1 MDSEFSLVFFTSFVD
16 LGCGLF
22 IALAINEWYSFSETV
37 KQRGAIATL
46 VALAL
51 GGFSSVLHLGHPERI
66 FGALGHPTSGI
77 FIESSMIG
85 ITGICVIAYLY
96 ALQRNAS
103 KQALKTI
110 TLVGA
115 ITAAILA
122 FAVGDSYVM
131 GARPAW
137 DTLTLPFVYLSSALL
152 MGALAYAALLVEP
165 NALMIQK
172 MKRLVQALVVVQA
185 IAIIAYLVALSSA
198 PYSDASRSASS
209 VLFGGFA
216 MLFWVGIVIIGL
228 VVPFGLVY
236 SQSKNDGTVALSNA
250 PFALG
255 LMCAFVGAA
264 VYRIIMFNLG
274 TTVWQFF

>member
-85 ITGICVIAYLY
+85 LTGLCVIAYLY

-103 KQALKTI
+103 KQTLKTI

-137 DTLTLPFVYLSSALL
+137 DTLTLPFTYLASALL
-152 MGALAYAALLVEP
+152 MGSLAYAALLVEP

-172 MKRLVQALVVVQA
+172 MKRLVQVLVIVQA
-185 IAIIAYLVALSSA
+185 IAIIAYLVALSAA
-198 PYSDASRSASS
+198 PYSDVSRSASS

-216 MLFWVGIVIIGL
+216 MLFWIGIVIIGL
-228 VVPFGLVY
+228 AVPFGLVY
-236 SQSKNDGTVALSNA
+236 SQGKNDSAVILSNT
-250 PFALG
+250 PFVLG
-255 LMCAFVGAA
+255 LICTFVGAA
-264 VYRIIMFNLG
+264 VYRVIMFNLG
-274 TTVWQFF
+274 TAVWQFF

>member
-22 IALAINEWYSFSETV
+22 IALAINEWYSFSENV

-46 VALAL
+46 VALAI

-85 ITGICVIAYLY
+85 ITGICVIAYIY

-103 KQALKTI
+103 KQTLKTI
-110 TLVGA
+110 TLIGA

-137 DTLTLPFVYLSSALL
+137 DTLTLPFAYLASAIL
-152 MGALAYAALLVEP
+152 MGTLAYAALLVEP
-165 NALMIQK
+165 SAVMVQK
-172 MKRLVQALVVVQA
+172 MKRLIQMLVVVQA
-185 IAIIAYLVALSSA
+185 VAIIAYLVALAIA
-198 PYSDASRSASS
+198 PYPDVSRSASS
-209 VLFGGFA
+209 VMFGGFA
-216 MLFWVGIVIIGL
+216 MLFWIGIVLIGL
-228 VVPFGLVY
+228 VIPFGLVY
-236 SQSKNDGTVALSNA
+236 SQSKNDGVVALSNT
-250 PFALG
+250 PFVLG
-255 LMCAFVGAA
+255 LICAFVGAA
-264 VYRIIMFNLG
+264 VYRVIMFNLG
-274 TTVWQFF
+274 TTIWQFF